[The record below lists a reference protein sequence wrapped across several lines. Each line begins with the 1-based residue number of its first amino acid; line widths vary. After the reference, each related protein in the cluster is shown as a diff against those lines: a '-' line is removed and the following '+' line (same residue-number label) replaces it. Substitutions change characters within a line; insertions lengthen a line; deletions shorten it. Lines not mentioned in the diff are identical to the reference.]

1 MCWEPGSG
9 HREAAGCWGYRRA
22 AKFPGS
28 EAVVDA
34 EAGIQ
39 VEFPRVRAKASSH
52 ARDAKGSRQSL
63 QGCRTPGAAAAAGMA
78 SRPDKQHRGSSARD
92 DIVAAGCRHRMNPWP
107 GPSRGGCARRL
118 KRTV

>member
-9 HREAAGCWGYRRA
+9 HREAEGCWGYRRA

-39 VEFPRVRAKASSH
+39 VEFPRVRAKASFH

-78 SRPDKQHRGSSARD
+78 SRLDKQHRGSSAKD
-92 DIVAAGCRHRMNPWP
+92 DIAAAGCRHRMNPWP